1 LDKDPTHGNWFSFS
15 YFASRTILEI
25 GNEYD
30 FIFFTDARESFF
42 TILKSDSQLRKKIIG
57 TLHDS
62 YFAAFRLNPLFY
74 TKFYLDGFKR
84 WGYYL
89 FVNRI
94 ERWTYPRIGHLF
106 SNTDYVKSVIEK
118 AYRIP
123 KYKINTVYIGLAD
136 HWRHVEC
143 KVKRKK
149 HQLIFVGGNSQRKG
163 IFQLA
168 KAVAL
173 LGKKYP
179 SLTVQ
184 VVGKDPNQAKIK
196 KKIEKLGVLNRFE
209 FIGFVKPDALK
220 KLYCMSALMV
230 MPSLL
235 EAYGLVYLE
244 ALACGCIVI
253 GSKKGGTKEL
263 FNAAADDFL
272 VDPLDTYALVDKI
285 SFSLEN
291 REKVFYLQKECID
304 LHSIKNTV
312 KGTFSIIF
320 R

>member
-1 LDKDPTHGNWFSFS
+1 
-15 YFASRTILEI
+15 
-25 GNEYD
+25 
-30 FIFFTDARESFF
+30 
-42 TILKSDSQLRKKIIG
+42 
-57 TLHDS
+57 
-62 YFAAFRLNPLFY
+62 
-74 TKFYLDGFKR
+74 
-84 WGYYL
+84 
-89 FVNRI
+89 
-94 ERWTYPRIGHLF
+94 
-106 SNTDYVKSVIEK
+106 
-118 AYRIP
+118 
-123 KYKINTVYIGLAD
+123 
-136 HWRHVEC
+136 
-143 KVKRKK
+143 
-149 HQLIFVGGNSQRKG
+149 
-163 IFQLA
+163 
-168 KAVAL
+168 
-173 LGKKYP
+173 
-179 SLTVQ
+179 
-184 VVGKDPNQAKIK
+184 
-196 KKIEKLGVLNRFE
+196 
-209 FIGFVKPDALK
+209 
-220 KLYCMSALMV
+220 MSALMV